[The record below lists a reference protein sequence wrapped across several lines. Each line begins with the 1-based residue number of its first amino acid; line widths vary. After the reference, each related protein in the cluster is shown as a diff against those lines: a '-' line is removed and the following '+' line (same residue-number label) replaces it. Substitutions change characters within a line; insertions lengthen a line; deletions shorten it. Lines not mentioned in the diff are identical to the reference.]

1 MKDHLMQIAAD
12 KAGEERRNLAREYI
26 QVYLL
31 RLLHERGAQV
41 RLAFQGGT
49 ALRLL
54 YGLERF
60 SEDLDFALED
70 PGGDPRT
77 DELFEALQAGCRDA
91 GYRVGAR
98 PTGKGSVAGA
108 MFRFEG
114 LPRDLDLTADP
125 RQALSV
131 KVEIDTRPP
140 EGAGCETTLVNR
152 FFPIALR
159 HHDLASLFAGKL
171 HAVLTRPWPKGRDWF
186 DLVWYLTRHRDL
198 EPNLLLLENAL
209 RQTGHRGE
217 WAGKWA
223 QKARERL
230 AGLDW
235 AQLTDDVYPF
245 LQRPSD
251 WDQLSP
257 DLIGDLLARRRSG
270 EK

>member
-1 MKDHLMQIAAD
+1 MKDHLMQIISD
-12 KAGEERRNLAREYI
+12 KAGEERRNLAREYV

-31 RLLHERGAQV
+31 RLLHERGAQAG
-41 RLAFQGGT
+41 LAFQGGT

-70 PGGDPRT
+70 PGEDPRT
-77 DELFEALQAGCRDA
+77 DALFSALEAGCQDA
-91 GYRVGAR
+91 GYRVGLR
-98 PTGKGSVAGA
+98 KTGKGSVAGA

-114 LPRDLDLTADP
+114 LPRDLGLTADQRP
-125 RQALSV
+125 ALSV

-140 EGAGCETTLVNR
+140 EGAACETTLIHR

-159 HHDLASLFAGKL
+159 HHDLASLFSGKL

-186 DLVWYLTRHRDL
+186 DLVWYLTGQTSL
-198 EPNLLLLENAL
+198 EPNLQLLENAL

-217 WAGKWA
+217 WAAEWA
-223 QKARERL
+223 RMARERL
-230 AGLDW
+230 AKLDW
-235 AQLTDDVYPF
+235 AQLTEDIHPF

-251 WDQLSP
+251 WDQLTP
-257 DLIGDLLARRRSG
+257 DLVDDLLARRQA
-270 EK
+270 KK